1 MTEATVATKID
12 SEGLKRI
19 DKVIRQRG
27 LLNRSNLV
35 REAISLYLSFS
46 SLEPGTRLRI
56 LRLINESMGS
66 SGKTAAQLV
75 DETRREKDGF
85 QHRPGLSDIRGSR
98 TINKDDWI
106 RVRKTIHESEVSTQK
121 KLEKMYHD

>member
-1 MTEATVATKID
+1 MIATKINP
-12 SEGLKRI
+12 EELKRI
-19 DKVIRQRG
+19 DKIIRKRG
-27 LLNRSNLV
+27 LLNRNDLV
-35 REAISLYLSFS
+35 REAIRLYLSLS
-46 SLEPGTRLRI
+46 SLETETRLRI

-106 RVRKTIHESEVSTQK
+106 RVRKTIYESEVSTQK